1 VTYSVPTEQVWETND
16 GALVRA
22 WALAGHGI
30 AHKSIWD
37 IAADVRAGA
46 LTILLP
52 DWSTSEA
59 GVHALFHGNRY
70 MAPRVRALL
79 DFLIER
85 FAQASEALLGDRAYL
100 PERLQQD
107 LTQAR

>member
-1 VTYSVPTEQVWETND
+1 
-16 GALVRA
+16 
-22 WALAGHGI
+22 
-30 AHKSIWD
+30 
-37 IAADVRAGA
+37 
-46 LTILLP
+46 
-52 DWSTSEA
+52 
-59 GVHALFHGNRY
+59 